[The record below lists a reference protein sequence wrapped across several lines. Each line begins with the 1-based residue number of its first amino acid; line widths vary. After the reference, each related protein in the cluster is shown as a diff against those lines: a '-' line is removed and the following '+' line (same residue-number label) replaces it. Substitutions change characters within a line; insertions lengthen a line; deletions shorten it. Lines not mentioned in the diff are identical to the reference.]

1 MGPSLS
7 RTAEDL
13 VRAGKGES
21 VRWQG
26 LTLRS
31 HLQPVYSVRKAGCI
45 GLEGLLRGVTPESQS
60 ARSRQSAA
68 ENPRY
73 VWSSE

>member
-45 GLEGLLRGVTPESQS
+45 GLEGLLRALRTE
-60 ARSRQSAA
+60 
-68 ENPRY
+68 
-73 VWSSE
+73 